1 MRIAF
6 FVTYFPKLSEVF
18 LLNQAL
24 ALLDRGHDVHL
35 FALSDPAEANIQP
48 GSERLLDEARAHIGR
63 MPRGSLAR
71 LALLPDLFAGLP
83 IRESLQCLNLVRDG
97 TEAVS
102 LRNLFRLDAVK
113 DECLEFDV
121 AHAQFGNVARQCV
134 MLRELARL
142 KAPLVTSFRGNDLS
156 KYVRRA
162 RPAVYESV
170 FRESAF
176 CMPVARRWKETLL
189 SLGCPAEKI
198 RPLPSGIPMSKIP
211 VRSLA
216 RWGECEFPRIIS
228 ACRLEKYKGIHL
240 GLEAFRLLLDRFP
253 KARYEIFGDGPERVR
268 LQARANRLGIGGHV
282 TWHGATSH
290 ARVMK
295 ALAVCDLHWFT
306 TLSLEDGRTEG
317 VPNILKETQSAGLP
331 ALAFDHPGVDEVL
344 DDGGTGVVVS
354 EGDVQA
360 LADETAKLAADASNA
375 RLMGERARLAS
386 RERFDL
392 GRITDRLE
400 EIYASAMSA

>member
-18 LLNQAL
+18 LLNQVL

-35 FALSDPAEANIQP
+35 FALSDPVEANIQP

-63 MPRGSLAR
+63 MPRGNLAR

-83 IRESLQCLNLVRDG
+83 IRESLRCLNMVRDG

-102 LRNLFRLDAVK
+102 LRNLFRLDAIK
-113 DECLEFDV
+113 GERLEFDV

-134 MLRELARL
+134 MLRELDRL

-156 KYVRRA
+156 KYVRHA
-162 RPAVYESV
+162 RPSVYKSV

-198 RPLPSGIPMSKIP
+198 RPLPSGIPMSKVP
-211 VRSLA
+211 VRSLDG
-216 RWGECEFPRIIS
+216 WGEGEFPRIIS
-228 ACRLEKYKGIHL
+228 ACRLEKYKGVHL

-282 TWHGATSH
+282 TWYGATSH

-295 ALAVCDLHWFT
+295 ALAECDLHWFT

-331 ALAFDHPGVDEVL
+331 ALAFGHPGVDEVL
-344 DDGGTGVVVS
+344 DGGETGVVVP
-354 EGDVQA
+354 EGDVRA
-360 LADETAKLAADASNA
+360 LADETAKLAADATNA
-375 RLMGERARLAS
+375 RLMGERARLTS

-400 EIYASAMSA
+400 QIYASAMSA